1 MSVIA
6 IDGPAGSGKT
16 TVACAL
22 ADRLGLE
29 YLDTGAMYRAVAF
42 AVLRRGVDP
51 DESEQVVR
59 AAASME
65 LTLDGGC
72 CLVDGVDATVDI
84 RGSEVTRVVSIVSAI
99 PGVRTEMV
107 CRQRAWVAVR
117 GGGVIEGRDIGSVVF
132 PDADAKV
139 YLTAS
144 ANVRA
149 RRRSDQDD
157 AGDVEAVAADIRR
170 RDEADSDRRAS
181 PLVRA
186 DGAVEIDTTTL
197 GVDET
202 VDRILGLLG

>member
-42 AVLRRGVDP
+42 AVLYRGVNP
-51 DESEQVVR
+51 EESEQVEEV
-59 AAASME
+59 AASME
-65 LTLDGGC
+65 LELDREH
-72 CLVDGVDATVDI
+72 CLVDGVDATVEI
-84 RGSEVTRVVSIVSAI
+84 RGSEVTRVVSVVAAI
-99 PGVRTEMV
+99 SGVRTEMV
-107 CRQRAWVAVR
+107 SRQRDWVAAR
-117 GGGVIEGRDIGSVVF
+117 GGGIIEGRDIGSVVF

-144 ANVRA
+144 AEVRA
-149 RRRSDQDD
+149 LRRSDQDRSRN
-157 AGDVEAVAADIRR
+157 VEVVAADLRR
-170 RDEADSDRRAS
+170 RDEADSDRVVS

-186 DGAVEIDTTTL
+186 NDAVEIDTTVL

>member
-1 MSVIA
+1 MIA

-16 TVACAL
+16 TVARAL
-22 ADRLGLE
+22 ADRLSLE

-42 AVLRRGVDP
+42 AVLSRGVNP
-51 DESEQVVR
+51 DEFEQVARV
-59 AAASME
+59 AASME
-65 LTLDGGC
+65 LTLDGGY

-107 CRQRAWVAVR
+107 DRQRAWVAAR

-144 ANVRA
+144 ADVRA

-170 RDEADSDRRAS
+170 RDEADSYRRAS

>member
-16 TVACAL
+16 TVARAL
-22 ADRLGLE
+22 ADRLSLE

-42 AVLRRGVDP
+42 AVLRRGVNP
-51 DESEQVVR
+51 DEFEQVARV
-59 AAASME
+59 AASME
-65 LTLDGGC
+65 LTLDGGY

-107 CRQRAWVAVR
+107 DRQRAWVAAR

-144 ANVRA
+144 ADVRA

-157 AGDVEAVAADIRR
+157 AADVEAVAADIRR

-186 DGAVEIDTTTL
+186 DGAVEIDTTVL

-202 VDRILGLLG
+202 VDRILGLLE

>member
-16 TVACAL
+16 TVARAL
-22 ADRLGLE
+22 ADRLSLE

-42 AVLRRGVDP
+42 AVLRRGVNP
-51 DESEQVVR
+51 DEFEQVARV
-59 AAASME
+59 AASME
-65 LTLDGGC
+65 LTLDGGY

-107 CRQRAWVAVR
+107 DRQRAWVAAR

>member
-1 MSVIA
+1 MIA

-16 TVACAL
+16 TVARAL
-22 ADRLGLE
+22 ADRLSLE

-42 AVLRRGVDP
+42 AVLRRGVNP
-51 DESEQVVR
+51 DEFEQVARV
-59 AAASME
+59 AASME
-65 LTLDGGC
+65 LTLDGGY

-107 CRQRAWVAVR
+107 DRQRAWVAAR

>member
-16 TVACAL
+16 TVARAL
-22 ADRLGLE
+22 ADRLSLE

-42 AVLRRGVDP
+42 AVLRQGVDP
-51 DESEQVVR
+51 DESEQVARV
-59 AAASME
+59 AASME
-65 LTLDGGC
+65 LTLDGGY

-107 CRQRAWVAVR
+107 DRQRAWVAAR

-144 ANVRA
+144 ADVRA

-170 RDEADSDRRAS
+170 RDEADSYRRAS

>member
-16 TVACAL
+16 TVARAL

-29 YLDTGAMYRAVAF
+29 YLDTGAMYRAVAY

-51 DESEQVVR
+51 VDSEKVVR
-59 AAASME
+59 VATSME
-65 LTLDGGC
+65 LELDSGH
-72 CLVDGVDATVDI
+72 CLVDGVDATVEI
-84 RGSEVTRVVSIVSAI
+84 RGSEVTRVVSIVAAI
-99 PGVRTEMV
+99 PGVRSEMV
-107 CRQRAWVAVR
+107 HRQRVWMTER
-117 GGGVIEGRDIGSVVF
+117 GGGIIEGRDIGSVVF

-144 ANVRA
+144 AHVRA
-149 RRRSDQDD
+149 RRRFDQDD
-157 AGDVEAVAADIRR
+157 AGDVEAVAAEIRR
-170 RDEADSDRRAS
+170 RDEADSDRQAS

-202 VDRILGLLG
+202 VDRILGLLK

>member
-1 MSVIA
+1 VIA

-16 TVACAL
+16 TVARAL

-51 DESEQVVR
+51 DESEQVARV
-59 AAASME
+59 AASME
-65 LTLDGGC
+65 LTLDGGY

-107 CRQRAWVAVR
+107 DRQRAWVAAR

-144 ANVRA
+144 VNVRA

-170 RDEADSDRRAS
+170 RDEADSYRRAS

>member
-1 MSVIA
+1 M
-6 IDGPAGSGKT
+6 G
-16 TVACAL
+16 
-22 ADRLGLE
+22 
-29 YLDTGAMYRAVAF
+29 
-42 AVLRRGVDP
+42 
-51 DESEQVVR
+51 
-59 AAASME
+59 
-65 LTLDGGC
+65 LTLDGGY

-84 RGSEVTRVVSIVSAI
+84 RGSEVTRVVSIVSAS
-99 PGVRTEMV
+99 PGVRAEMV
-107 CRQRAWVAVR
+107 DRQRAWVAAR

-144 ANVRA
+144 ADVRA

-157 AGDVEAVAADIRR
+157 ATDVEAVAADIRR

-186 DGAVEIDTTTL
+186 DGAVEIDTTAL

-202 VDRILGLLG
+202 VDRILGLLE

>member
-1 MSVIA
+1 MIA

-16 TVACAL
+16 TVARAL
-22 ADRLGLE
+22 ADRLSLE

-42 AVLRRGVDP
+42 AVLSRGVNP
-51 DESEQVVR
+51 DEFEQVARV
-59 AAASME
+59 AASME
-65 LTLDGGC
+65 LTLDGGY

-107 CRQRAWVAVR
+107 DRQRAWVAVR

-144 ANVRA
+144 ADVRA
-149 RRRSDQDD
+149 RRRFDQDD

-186 DGAVEIDTTTL
+186 DGAVELDTTTL

>member
-16 TVACAL
+16 TVARSL

-42 AVLRRGVDP
+42 AVLRRGVNP
-51 DESEQVVR
+51 DEFEQVARV
-59 AAASME
+59 AASME
-65 LTLDGGC
+65 LTLDGGY

-107 CRQRAWVAVR
+107 YRQRAWVAAR

-144 ANVRA
+144 ADVRA

>member
-1 MSVIA
+1 MVIA

-16 TVACAL
+16 TVARAL
-22 ADRLGLE
+22 ADRLSLE

-42 AVLRRGVDP
+42 AVLRRGVNP
-51 DESEQVVR
+51 DEFEQVARV
-59 AAASME
+59 AASME
-65 LTLDGGC
+65 LTLDGGY

-107 CRQRAWVAVR
+107 YRQRAWVTAR

-186 DGAVEIDTTTL
+186 DGAVDIDTTTL

>member
-42 AVLRRGVDP
+42 AVLRRDVDP
-51 DESEQVVR
+51 DESEQVARV
-59 AAASME
+59 AASME
-65 LTLDGGC
+65 LTLDGGY

-99 PGVRTEMV
+99 PGVRAEMV
-107 CRQRAWVAVR
+107 DRQRAWVAAR

-139 YLTAS
+139 YLTAL
-144 ANVRA
+144 ADVRA

-157 AGDVEAVAADIRR
+157 AADVEAVAADIRR

-186 DGAVEIDTTTL
+186 DGAVEIDTTAL

-202 VDRILGLLG
+202 VDRILGLLE

>member
-16 TVACAL
+16 TVARSL

-51 DESEQVVR
+51 DESEHVARV
-59 AAASME
+59 AASME
-65 LTLDGGC
+65 LTLDGGY

-107 CRQRAWVAVR
+107 DRQRAWVAAR

-186 DGAVEIDTTTL
+186 NGAVEIDTTTL

>member
-1 MSVIA
+1 MIA

-16 TVACAL
+16 TVARAL
-22 ADRLGLE
+22 ADRLSLE

-42 AVLRRGVDP
+42 AVLRRGVNP
-51 DESEQVVR
+51 DEFEQVARV
-59 AAASME
+59 AASME
-65 LTLDGGC
+65 LTLDGGY

-107 CRQRAWVAVR
+107 DRQRAWVAAR

-181 PLVRA
+181 PLVLA

>member
-1 MSVIA
+1 MIA

-16 TVACAL
+16 TVARAL
-22 ADRLGLE
+22 ADRLSLE

-42 AVLRRGVDP
+42 AVLRRGVNP
-51 DESEQVVR
+51 DEFEQVARV
-59 AAASME
+59 AASME
-65 LTLDGGC
+65 LTLDGGY

-84 RGSEVTRVVSIVSAI
+84 RGSEVTRAVSIVSAI

-107 CRQRAWVAVR
+107 DRQRAWVAAR

>member
-65 LTLDGGC
+65 LTLDGGY

-107 CRQRAWVAVR
+107 YRQRAWVAAR

-170 RDEADSDRRAS
+170 RDEADSYRRAS

>member
-1 MSVIA
+1 MIA

-16 TVACAL
+16 TVARAL
-22 ADRLGLE
+22 ADRLSLE

-51 DESEQVVR
+51 DESGQVARV
-59 AAASME
+59 AASME
-65 LTLDGGC
+65 LTLDGGY

-107 CRQRAWVAVR
+107 DRQRAWVAAR

-144 ANVRA
+144 ADVRA

-202 VDRILGLLG
+202 VDRILGLLE

>member
-1 MSVIA
+1 MIA

-16 TVACAL
+16 TVARAL
-22 ADRLGLE
+22 ADRLSLE

-42 AVLRRGVDP
+42 AVLRRGVNP
-51 DESEQVVR
+51 DEFEQVARV
-59 AAASME
+59 AASME
-65 LTLDGGC
+65 LTLDGGY

-107 CRQRAWVAVR
+107 DRQRAWVAAR

-144 ANVRA
+144 VNVRA

-186 DGAVEIDTTTL
+186 DGAVEIDTTSL

>member
-1 MSVIA
+1 MIA

-16 TVACAL
+16 TVARAL
-22 ADRLGLE
+22 ADRLSLE

-51 DESEQVVR
+51 DEFEQVARV
-59 AAASME
+59 AASME
-65 LTLDGGC
+65 LTLDGGY

-107 CRQRAWVAVR
+107 DRQRAWVAAR

-181 PLVRA
+181 PLVLA

>member
-1 MSVIA
+1 MIA

-16 TVACAL
+16 TVARAL
-22 ADRLGLE
+22 ADRLSLE

-51 DESEQVVR
+51 DESEQVARV
-59 AAASME
+59 AASME
-65 LTLDGGC
+65 LTLDGGY

-107 CRQRAWVAVR
+107 CRQRAWVAAR

-144 ANVRA
+144 ADVRA

>member
-1 MSVIA
+1 MLVIA

-16 TVACAL
+16 TVARAL
-22 ADRLGLE
+22 ADRLDLE

-51 DESEQVVR
+51 DESEQVARV
-59 AAASME
+59 AASME
-65 LTLDGGC
+65 LTLDGGY

-84 RGSEVTRVVSIVSAI
+84 RGSEVTRVGSIVSAI

-107 CRQRAWVAVR
+107 DRQRAWVAAR

-144 ANVRA
+144 ADVRA

>member
-16 TVACAL
+16 TVARAL
-22 ADRLGLE
+22 ADRLSLE

-42 AVLRRGVDP
+42 AVLRRGVNP
-51 DESEQVVR
+51 DEFEQVARV
-59 AAASME
+59 AASME
-65 LTLDGGC
+65 LTLDGGY

-107 CRQRAWVAVR
+107 YRQRAWVAAR

>member
-1 MSVIA
+1 MIA

-16 TVACAL
+16 TVARAL
-22 ADRLGLE
+22 ADRLSLE

-42 AVLRRGVDP
+42 AVLRRGVNP
-51 DESEQVVR
+51 DEFEQVARV
-59 AAASME
+59 AASME
-65 LTLDGGC
+65 LTLDGGY

-107 CRQRAWVAVR
+107 DRQRAWVAAR

-186 DGAVEIDTTTL
+186 DGAVEIDTTSL

>member
-1 MSVIA
+1 LSVIA

-42 AVLRRGVDP
+42 AVLRRDVDP
-51 DESEQVVR
+51 DESEQVARV
-59 AAASME
+59 AASME
-65 LTLDGGC
+65 LTLDGGY

-99 PGVRTEMV
+99 PGVRAEMV
-107 CRQRAWVAVR
+107 DRQRAWVAAR

-144 ANVRA
+144 ADVRA

-157 AGDVEAVAADIRR
+157 ATDVEAVAADIRR

-186 DGAVEIDTTTL
+186 DGAVEIDTTAL

-202 VDRILGLLG
+202 VDRILGLLE

>member
-16 TVACAL
+16 TVARAL
-22 ADRLGLE
+22 ADRLSLE

-42 AVLRRGVDP
+42 AVLSRGVNP
-51 DESEQVVR
+51 DEFEQVARV
-59 AAASME
+59 AASME
-65 LTLDGGC
+65 LTLDGGY

-107 CRQRAWVAVR
+107 DRQRAWVAAR

-170 RDEADSDRRAS
+170 RYEADSDRRAS

-186 DGAVEIDTTTL
+186 DGAVEIDTTSL

>member
-1 MSVIA
+1 
-6 IDGPAGSGKT
+6 
-16 TVACAL
+16 
-22 ADRLGLE
+22 
-29 YLDTGAMYRAVAF
+29 
-42 AVLRRGVDP
+42 
-51 DESEQVVR
+51 
-59 AAASME
+59 
-65 LTLDGGC
+65 
-72 CLVDGVDATVDI
+72 
-84 RGSEVTRVVSIVSAI
+84 
-99 PGVRTEMV
+99 MV
-107 CRQRAWVAVR
+107 YRQRAWVTAR

-144 ANVRA
+144 ADVRA
-149 RRRSDQDD
+149 RRRTDLDD

>member
-42 AVLRRGVDP
+42 AVLRRDVDP
-51 DESEQVVR
+51 DESEQVARV
-59 AAASME
+59 AASME
-65 LTLDGGC
+65 LTLDGGY

-99 PGVRTEMV
+99 PGVRAEMV
-107 CRQRAWVAVR
+107 DRQRAWVAAR

-144 ANVRA
+144 ADVRA

-157 AGDVEAVAADIRR
+157 AADVEAVAADIRR
-170 RDEADSDRRAS
+170 RDEADSYRRAS

>member
-1 MSVIA
+1 MIA

-16 TVACAL
+16 TVARAL
-22 ADRLGLE
+22 ADRVGLE

-42 AVLRRGVDP
+42 AVLRRDVDP
-51 DESEQVVR
+51 DESEQVARV
-59 AAASME
+59 AASME
-65 LTLDGGC
+65 LTLDGGY

-99 PGVRTEMV
+99 PEVRAEMV
-107 CRQRAWVAVR
+107 DRQRAWVAAR

-157 AGDVEAVAADIRR
+157 ATDVEAVAADIRR

-186 DGAVEIDTTTL
+186 DGAVELDTTTL

-202 VDRILGLLG
+202 GDRILGLLG

>member
-1 MSVIA
+1 VIA

-16 TVACAL
+16 TVARAL

-42 AVLRRGVDP
+42 AVLRRGVNP
-51 DESEQVVR
+51 DEFEQVARV
-59 AAASME
+59 AASME
-65 LTLDGGC
+65 LTLDGGY

-107 CRQRAWVAVR
+107 DRQRAWVAAR

-170 RDEADSDRRAS
+170 RDEADSYRRAS

>member
-1 MSVIA
+1 MIA

-16 TVACAL
+16 TVARAL
-22 ADRLGLE
+22 ADRLSLE

-42 AVLRRGVDP
+42 AVLRRGVNP
-51 DESEQVVR
+51 DEFEQVARV
-59 AAASME
+59 AASME
-65 LTLDGGC
+65 LTLDGGY

-107 CRQRAWVAVR
+107 YRQRAWVAAR

-144 ANVRA
+144 ADVRA

-186 DGAVEIDTTTL
+186 NGAVEIDTTTL

>member
-16 TVACAL
+16 TVARAL
-22 ADRLGLE
+22 ADRLSLE

-51 DESEQVVR
+51 DESGQVARV
-59 AAASME
+59 AASME
-65 LTLDGGC
+65 LTLDGGY

-107 CRQRAWVAVR
+107 DRQRAWVAAR

>member
-42 AVLRRGVDP
+42 AVLRRGVNP
-51 DESEQVVR
+51 DEFEQVARV
-59 AAASME
+59 AASME
-65 LTLDGGC
+65 LTLDGGY

-107 CRQRAWVAVR
+107 DRQRAWVAAR
-117 GGGVIEGRDIGSVVF
+117 GGGVIVGRDIGSVVF

-144 ANVRA
+144 ADVRA

-157 AGDVEAVAADIRR
+157 AGDVDAVAADIRR